1 MYNCN
6 MLDGKKV
13 VGIICECNPFHAG
26 HKRLINATKKEGD
39 IVIAV
44 MSGNFVQRGEPAVHD
59 KYSRANKL
67 LKSGVSMVIELPVE
81 FTLSSAKYFAHSSVR
96 ILDKLG
102 FVDKLMFGSMIND
115 VEKLSG
121 FADINIESE
130 NNSVIK
136 SMLKDGASYSKSLS
150 TIYGKKLSPNDI
162 LAVEY
167 ISAIK
172 KLKSK
177 IKAISIKRVNDLPTA
192 SELRKNITK
201 KISNNDFSDI
211 LNYKLMLCKNNLLD
225 ISDTYLMTND
235 FYNSLMKLPDK
246 KMSFDKIAK
255 SLKTKNRTLANI
267 KRVLLNIVLGIDKN
281 SVPDIKSYPKYIRI
295 LGVKKS
301 FLPYLKNIN
310 IPYLMSFAPSSYKAY
325 IKNFPKS
332 KEIKTNKNGEFILS
346 PSIKNN
352 VFANNLYYLFFGK
365 NTNEASIK
373 NLIV

>member
-1 MYNCN
+1 
-6 MLDGKKV
+6 MLYGRKV
-13 VGIICECNPFHAG
+13 VGIVCECNPFHAG
-26 HKRLINATKKEGD
+26 HKRLINAAKKEGD
-39 IVIAV
+39 IIIAI
-44 MSGNFVQRGEPAVHD
+44 MSGSFVQRGEPAVHD
-59 KYSRANKL
+59 KYYRASKL

-81 FTLSSAKYFAHSSVR
+81 FTLSAAKYFALSSVK

-121 FADINIESE
+121 FANANIKSE
-130 NNSVIK
+130 ENPTIK
-136 SMLKDGASYSKSLS
+136 SMLKNGSSYSKSIS
-150 TIYGKKLSPNDI
+150 SIYGKKLSPNDI

-172 KLKSK
+172 KLNSH
-177 IKAISIKRVNDLPTA
+177 IKVKSIKRVNDIPTA
-192 SELRKNITK
+192 SELRKDISK
-201 KISNNDFSDI
+201 KITNDDFSDI
-211 LNYKLMLCKNNLLD
+211 LNYKLLLSKNNLLK

-246 KMSFDKIAK
+246 NLSFEKIAK

-267 KRVLLNIVLGIDKN
+267 KRVLLNIVLGINKEDI
-281 SVPDIKSYPKYIRI
+281 PDIKSFPKYIRI

-301 FLPYLKNIN
+301 FLPYIKDIK

-332 KEIKTNKNGEFILS
+332 KIIRANKNGEFIFS

-352 VFANNLYYLFFGK
+352 IFANNLYYYFSGK
-365 NTNEASIK
+365 NTTEASIK